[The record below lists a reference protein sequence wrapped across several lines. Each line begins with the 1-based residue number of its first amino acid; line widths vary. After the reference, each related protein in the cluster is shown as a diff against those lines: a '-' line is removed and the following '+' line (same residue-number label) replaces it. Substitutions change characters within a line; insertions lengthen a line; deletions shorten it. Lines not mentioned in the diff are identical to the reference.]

1 MANIMFAAPLKD
13 LHNAVQK
20 GEIGNLNP
28 TPWAFMLGNCLGWV
42 TYAILKQNLFIF
54 FGNAPGFI
62 MSVWLNL
69 GAVKLLYQKH
79 HSREMRKSVV
89 NLLVDQ
95 ERRSLN
101 MNSNS
106 LMALR
111 KGLEE
116 QEDEIE
122 GLRALPRLNGESSL
136 NLDDHGPKSSLSW
149 GNPVLDDDENDNDD
163 IHADH
168 GSKPALK
175 WGKLVLDVTSQRTP
189 APAPHETIVFAM
201 TIMWVTCISI
211 ICLVP
216 SITPR
221 NRELIVAWL
230 VISNLIF
237 FYGAPLSTFYTVLKE
252 RNSSSIHVPTMITN
266 TLNGTFWSIYGFA
279 VSDMFVAI
287 PNGIGAL
294 FGVLQVVLI
303 VLFPR
308 QAKDAHSERT
318 LLEILHRVV
327 LRFRLNWKR
336 RYSRL
341 IEGIAVC
348 YSRLS

>member
-42 TYAILKQNLFIF
+42 TYAILRQNLFIF

-69 GAVKLLYQKH
+69 GAVKLLYQRH
-79 HSREMRKSVV
+79 HSHEMRKSVV

-95 ERRSLN
+95 ERTLSKSYLSSLKL
-101 MNSNS
+101 NSS
-106 LMALR
+106 SMLALR
-111 KGLEE
+111 EGLGEGEE
-116 QEDEIE
+116 EEKE
-122 GLRALPRLNGESSL
+122 GLRARPRLYGKSGL
-136 NLDDHGPKSSLSW
+136 NLDD
-149 GNPVLDDDENDNDD
+149 DDGID
-163 IHADH
+163 ADH
-168 GSKPALK
+168 GSKSAFE

-211 ICLVP
+211 ICLIP

-221 NRELIVAWL
+221 SRELIVAWL
-230 VISNLIF
+230 VISNLVF

-294 FGVLQVVLI
+294 FGVFQVVLC
-303 VLFPR
+303 VTFPR
-308 QAKDAHSERT
+308 QAEDAHSYE
-318 LLEILHRVV
+318 VGGNPSSV
-327 LRFRLNWKR
+327 
-336 RYSRL
+336 
-341 IEGIAVC
+341 GIAFPMKLEEKV
-348 YSRLS
+348 

>member
-42 TYAILKQNLFIF
+42 TYAILRQNLFIF

-69 GAVKLLYQKH
+69 GAVKLLYQRH
-79 HSREMRKSVV
+79 HSHEMRKSVV

-95 ERRSLN
+95 ERTLSKSYLSSLKL
-101 MNSNS
+101 NSS
-106 LMALR
+106 SMLALR
-111 KGLEE
+111 EGLGEGEE
-116 QEDEIE
+116 EEEKE
-122 GLRALPRLNGESSL
+122 GLRARPRLYGKSGL
-136 NLDDHGPKSSLSW
+136 NLDD
-149 GNPVLDDDENDNDD
+149 DDGID
-163 IHADH
+163 ADH
-168 GSKPALK
+168 GSKSAFESGKLVLDDNDDDDDNINADHGSK
-175 WGKLVLDVTSQRTP
+175 SAFEWGKLVLDVTSQRTP

-211 ICLVP
+211 ICLIP

-221 NRELIVAWL
+221 SRELIVAWL
-230 VISNLIF
+230 VISNLVF

-294 FGVLQVVLI
+294 FGVFQVVLC
-303 VLFPR
+303 VTFPR
-308 QAKDAHSERT
+308 QAEDAHSYE
-318 LLEILHRVV
+318 VGGNPSSV
-327 LRFRLNWKR
+327 
-336 RYSRL
+336 
-341 IEGIAVC
+341 GIAFPMKLEEKV
-348 YSRLS
+348 